1 MRLPALLGVAASLAA
16 LPASLPAKDY
26 VLTIGGG
33 YSPSGNQVSLEKNV
47 LFFGR
52 VLEQAGPAGAEQTI
66 LFADGDDPRRDLQY
80 LDPEAPL
87 PRAWELLARLFDETD
102 HLDERYR
109 DHAIPGLA
117 GASTPENLHA
127 WFESVAP
134 RLTASDRVLIY
145 VTAHGGSSEDK
156 KRPRN
161 TTLYFW
167 DKETVDVAEFAGLL
181 DKLPAEVPVVAVMVQ
196 CHSGGF
202 ADLIF
207 NCGDESRGV
216 AGHNRCGFF
225 ATVPSRSAAGCTPD
239 IDEADYR
246 EYSSE
251 FWAAIL
257 GRTRTGESA
266 GQADYDGDGRV
277 TFAEAHAYVL
287 VHSDTIDIPIK
298 TTDVFLRAYS
308 SQRPK
313 SPPAL
318 AAKDDTE
325 EGAETDGET
334 TVSALRPVAP
344 LTADSP
350 VESLLAAADA
360 TDRVVI
366 EGLSQRLGL
375 SRPDRAAEARDESK
389 RIEDQR
395 RRLRGQINRM
405 NGRARGARGDIE
417 SDLLAEYPE
426 LAGPWNAAG
435 REIVDSQPDALVSLI
450 ESHPRFEEWERLET
464 EAADL
469 EAQRLDLERRW
480 AKCQRLL
487 RTLETVALANNL
499 PLAADPAQIDRYTRL
514 RTAESATLR

>member
-1 MRLPALLGVAASLAA
+1 MRLPAPLCAAA
-16 LPASLPAKDY
+16 LLTLASVAPAKDY
-26 VLTIGGG
+26 ILTVGGG

-47 LFFGR
+47 LFFSR
-52 VLEQAGPAGAEQTI
+52 VLEQAGPEGAEQTI

-80 LDPEAPL
+80 HDPEAPL
-87 PRAWELLARLFDETD
+87 PRAWDLLARIFEETD

-109 DHAIPGLA
+109 DHDIPNLS
-117 GASTPENLHA
+117 GASTPGNLRA

-134 RLTASDRVLIY
+134 RLTADDRVLIY

-207 NCGDESRGV
+207 NRGDESRGV
-216 AGHNRCGFF
+216 APHDRCGFF

-287 VHSDTIDIPIK
+287 VHSDTIDIPVK

-308 SQRPK
+308 SENPK
-313 SPPAL
+313 SPPTL
-318 AAKDDTE
+318 AAKD
-325 EGAETDGET
+325 GAEEDADSDGEKT
-334 TVSALRPVAP
+334 ATALRPVAP

-350 VESLLAAADA
+350 VESLLAAADQS
-360 TDRVVI
+360 DRVVI
-366 EGLSQRLGL
+366 EGLSQRLGF
-375 SRPDRAAEARDESK
+375 SRPDRAEEARDESK
-389 RIEDQR
+389 RVESER
-395 RRLRGQINRM
+395 RRLRGQVNRI

-426 LAGPWNAAG
+426 LAGPCNAAG
-435 REIVDSQPDALVSLI
+435 RAILDSQPEAVVSLI
-450 ESHPRFEEWERLET
+450 ESHSRFEEWERLET
-464 EAADL
+464 ESADL

-487 RTLETVALANNL
+487 RTLETVALAHNL
-499 PLAADPAQIDRYTRL
+499 PLAADSDLLSRYTRL